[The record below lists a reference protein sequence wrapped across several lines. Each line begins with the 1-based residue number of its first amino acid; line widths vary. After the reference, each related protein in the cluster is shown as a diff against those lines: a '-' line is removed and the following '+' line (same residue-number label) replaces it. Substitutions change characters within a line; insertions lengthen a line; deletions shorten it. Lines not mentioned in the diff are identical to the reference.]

1 MRQLAIAG
9 LALLLATGCG
19 KRNTEEVGGTS
30 DTTPAPEVATA
41 AEPEALPA
49 ELSFDQRQQFTETI
63 RQQLAGIDAE
73 VDQLAAQAKSKG
85 GAVSDRALAR
95 IRASR
100 QAVNND
106 LKRVET
112 ATADNWEQVRNRV
125 TRAVEDLEETM
136 GAAQPK

>member
-1 MRQLAIAG
+1 MRQLAIAA
-9 LALLLATGCG
+9 LALLLATSCG
-19 KRNTEEVGGTS
+19 KRQTEEVGGTT
-30 DTTPAPEVATA
+30 DTAPAPEVATSA
-41 AEPEALPA
+41 APEAAPG

-73 VDQLAAQAKSKG
+73 IDQLAAQAKSKG

-95 IRASR
+95 IRDSR
-100 QAVNND
+100 RIVNRN
-106 LKRVET
+106 LQRVDA

-125 TRAVEDLEETM
+125 TRSVESLEETI